1 MDNVKEDVE
10 ATELKVQQAI
20 VTIINYNKKKSH
32 VRGRI
37 WTHTFRP
44 LGHQASRSAWSKW
57 AIQTL
62 HSICYT
68 IYSSYPVIGRA

>member
-1 MDNVKEDVE
+1 VPKNRDENLGTNFWGPAPSKSPPKKWMDNVKEDVE

-37 WTHTFRP
+37 
-44 LGHQASRSAWSKW
+44 
-57 AIQTL
+57 
-62 HSICYT
+62 
-68 IYSSYPVIGRA
+68 